1 MVVNTKASVRDFR
14 EDTILTY
21 EGVLGQLRLSLA
33 ELGREKVNIFYL
45 HQPDQ
50 RAVLEDALRA
60 CNELHRQGLFA
71 ELGLSNFPAWQV
83 VQVYYKCRAE
93 GWVLPTVYQ
102 VHYNPLFRQP
112 EDELIPAVRMLGM
125 RIHCCEPTISPQAPI
140 SRSLGV
146 LRQTRRWRPGCWV
159 TRTRRA
165 ASHSPTGWRASRGS
179 PPRSRR
185 LTRGARRRGCRSS

>member
-60 CNELHRQGLFA
+60 CNELHQQGLFA

-125 RIHCCEPTISPQAPI
+125 RIHCCEPPISPHAPC
-140 SRSLGV
+140 SAPHSV
-146 LRQTRRWRPGCWV
+146 CWWG
-159 TRTRRA
+159 RLADGGRA
-165 ASHSPTGWRASRGS
+165 AG
-179 PPRSRR
+179 
-185 LTRGARRRGCRSS
+185 